1 MRGVSLHSRGRRWDI
16 QVGKRLG
23 PRHRG
28 ENFVS
33 SLPLRSP
40 FCIFGFAKQGE
51 SPCVLE
57 KG

>member
-28 ENFVS
+28 ENLVF
-33 SLPLRSP
+33 LLAAALA
-40 FCIFGFAKQGE
+40 FLYLWLCKQGE
-51 SPCVLE
+51 VPCALE
-57 KG
+57 KR